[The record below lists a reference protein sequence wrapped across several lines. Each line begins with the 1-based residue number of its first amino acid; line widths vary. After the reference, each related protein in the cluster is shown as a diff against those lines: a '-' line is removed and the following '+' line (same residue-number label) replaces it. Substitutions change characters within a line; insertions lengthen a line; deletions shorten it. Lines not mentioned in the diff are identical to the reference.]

1 MVTSKGRQTYE
12 QICIEDETLPTP
24 LNCPGKKLQDQ
35 QSEEKKSDFSKK
47 VHCKRAL
54 YDIYTYTLGM

>member
-24 LNCPGKKLQDQ
+24 LNSPGKKLQDQ
-35 QSEEKKSDFSKK
+35 QSEEIFFSKK
-47 VHCKRAL
+47 VYHKRAL